1 MLLVFCFESAPKSN
15 LIVMKTGILGGTF
28 NPIHLAHLRI
38 AEEAQKEFRLDRVL
52 FIPAADPPHK
62 DIADEVSF
70 PHRLAMVER
79 AIRDYPDFQA
89 SDLEIHRSGKSFS
102 VDTLEILKREDP
114 AGERFFIIGLDSYR
128 DIASWKDFA
137 RLFILC
143 HLVVTTR
150 PGVAIENPLEPL
162 PVAIRKDF
170 CYDSRACKILHKS
183 GNYVF
188 FISET
193 HLDIS
198 STQVRQ
204 RLLEGQSVRQLVPSA
219 VADYIE
225 EHGLYR
231 ATSRSRSQ

>member
-1 MLLVFCFESAPKSN
+1 
-15 LIVMKTGILGGTF
+15 MKTGILGGTF

-62 DIADEVSF
+62 DIDGEVSF
-70 PHRLAMVER
+70 AHRFAMVER
-79 AIRDYPDFQA
+79 AIREYPCFQA
-89 SDLEIHRSGKSFS
+89 SDLEIRRSGKSFS
-102 VDTLEILKREDP
+102 VDTLEILQREDP

-128 DIASWKDFA
+128 DIASWKDFT
-137 RLFILC
+137 RLFSLC
-143 HLVVTTR
+143 HLVVATR
-150 PGVAIENPLEPL
+150 PGIAVENPLDPL
-162 PVAIRKDF
+162 PVAIRRDF
-170 CYDSRACKILHKS
+170 CYDSRAGKILHKS

-188 FISET
+188 FLSGT

-204 RLLEGQSVRQLVPSA
+204 RLIEGQSVSRLVPPT
-219 VADYIE
+219 VAEYIE

-231 ATSRSRSQ
+231 ATSSSRSQ

>member
-1 MLLVFCFESAPKSN
+1 
-15 LIVMKTGILGGTF
+15 MKTGILGGTF

-38 AEEAQKEFRLDRVL
+38 AEAAQQEFLLDRVL

-62 DIADEVSF
+62 DLAGEVSF
-70 PHRLAMVER
+70 AHRVAMVKA
-79 AIRDYPDFQA
+79 AISGYPLFQV
-89 SDLEIHRSGKSFS
+89 SDLEIRRSGKSFS
-102 VDTLEILKREDP
+102 VDTLEILRREDP

-137 RLFILC
+137 RLFSLC

-162 PVAIRKDF
+162 PVAIRGDF
-170 CYDSRACKILHKS
+170 CYDNRADKILHKS

-188 FISET
+188 FLSET

-204 RLLEGQSVRQLVPSA
+204 RLIEGQSVRQLVPPT
-219 VADYIE
+219 VADYIG
-225 EHGLYR
+225 EHGLYPT
-231 ATSRSRSQ
+231 TSSSRPQ